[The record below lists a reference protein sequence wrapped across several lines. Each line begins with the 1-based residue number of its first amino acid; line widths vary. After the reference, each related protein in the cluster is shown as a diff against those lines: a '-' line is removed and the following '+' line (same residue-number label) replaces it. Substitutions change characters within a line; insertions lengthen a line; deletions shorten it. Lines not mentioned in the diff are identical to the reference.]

1 MPMVVRLEGKV
12 QGQDVIFKRIKGDDW
27 ETVIPASLN
36 GVYVVELTA
45 YDDFGNMSFMAK
57 YILTVDLSCMSVK
70 LEPFPWEVVAST
82 DGFDA
87 KCRVSDFIA
96 NIDCSWV
103 SSVKMSDFYAEVRCC
118 KC

>member
-1 MPMVVRLEGKV
+1 MRMVVKLEGKV
-12 QGQDVIFKRIKGDDW
+12 QGQRVIFKRVQGDEW
-27 ETVIPASLN
+27 ETIIPPSLN
-36 GVYVVELTA
+36 GVYIVELAA

>member
-1 MPMVVRLEGKV
+1 MVVRLEGKAQGKDVVFNRV
-12 QGQDVIFKRIKGDDW
+12 QGDVW
-27 ETVIPASLN
+27 ETIIPASLN
-36 GVYVVELTA
+36 GVYIVELTA

-82 DGFDA
+82 NNFDA
-87 KCRVSDFIA
+87 KCRASDFIA
-96 NIDCSWV
+96 SIDCSWK
-103 SSVKMSDFYAEVRCC
+103 SSVKLSDFYAEVRCC